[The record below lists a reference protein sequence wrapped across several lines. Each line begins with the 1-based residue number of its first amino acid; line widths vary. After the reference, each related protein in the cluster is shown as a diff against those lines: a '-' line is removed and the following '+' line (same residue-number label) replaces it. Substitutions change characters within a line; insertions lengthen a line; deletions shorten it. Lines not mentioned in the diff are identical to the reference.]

1 MSSQLGGLAGIGIYS
16 FMLALSGALMPGPLL
31 TATVGES
38 VRHGPRAGPL
48 LVTGHAILEFALVA
62 ALFLG
67 LAPLLKDTRVTAG
80 ISLAGGAILLWL
92 AFGMFRTLPSL
103 SIAGSG
109 SSKKGQGRL
118 ITSGILVSL
127 SNPYWT
133 IWWATFG
140 LAYILQSR
148 EFGVA
153 GVAVFFI
160 GHILADFAWYSL
172 ISFSIGKGRRFLT
185 NAMYRGL
192 VGFCAAFLLGF
203 AGWFLWG
210 GIKELFL

>member
-1 MSSQLGGLAGIGIYS
+1 MNGLVGIGIYS

-31 TATVGES
+31 TATVEES

-48 LVTGHAILEFALVA
+48 LVAGHAILEFALVA

-67 LAPLLKDTRVTAG
+67 LAPLLKDNRVTAG
-80 ISLAGGAILLWL
+80 ISLAGGAILVWL

-103 SIAGSG
+103 SIADPGSLKG
-109 SSKKGQGRL
+109 GQGRL

-148 EFGVA
+148 EFGMA
-153 GVAVFFI
+153 GVAVFFT

-172 ISFSIGKGRRFLT
+172 VSLSIGKGRRFLT
-185 NAMYRGL
+185 EVMYRGL
-192 VGFCAAFLLGF
+192 VGFCAVFLLGF
-203 AGWFLWG
+203 ACWFLWG
-210 GIKELFL
+210 GIKVLFL

>member
-1 MSSQLGGLAGIGIYS
+1 MSGLVGIGIYS

-31 TATVGES
+31 TATIGES

-48 LVTGHAILEFALVA
+48 LVAGHALLEFALVA

-67 LAPLLKDTRVTAG
+67 LAPLLKDKRVTAG
-80 ISLAGGAILLWL
+80 ISLAGGAILIWL
-92 AFGMFRTLPSL
+92 AFGMFRTLSSL
-103 SIAGSG
+103 SFSNPS
-109 SSKKGQGRL
+109 SSKNGQGRL

-140 LAYILQSR
+140 LAYIVQSR
-148 EFGVA
+148 KFGIA
-153 GVAVFFI
+153 GVVVFFI
-160 GHILADFAWYSL
+160 GHLLADFAWYSL

-185 NAMYRGL
+185 NALYRGL
-192 VGFCAAFLLGF
+192 VGFCAVFLLGF

-210 GIKELFL
+210 GIKEVFL